1 MQAMA
6 AVIIGGTHSAGGV
19 GSFVGSVMGAVVL
32 TMLNSVLLAFNM
44 AAGARTFIQGL
55 VLLLV
60 LIINNR
66 SAKLRQ

>member
-1 MQAMA
+1 
-6 AVIIGGTHSAGGV
+6 
-19 GSFVGSVMGAVVL
+19 MGAVVL